1 MSLHLQGSA
10 IGAPLAGPPPVPRW
24 WPSYRLQEKDT
35 WVVFKTLVGWRYIGD
50 ILTQLFRGYSKPTKW
65 SPLTNQ
71 DAMECN
77 NGLITA
83 HMSVVKDRHV
93 HVLPLF
99 VPSKSNH
106 SHGKSHV
113 FPGKYLPKWG
123 WCSNPCFYENPNITQ
138 KGHTPGI
145 LFHPSNDSRIQ

>member
-10 IGAPLAGPPPVPRW
+10 IGAPLAGPPPRAQVMTKLSIARERHMSSVQDTGW
-24 WPSYRLQEKDT
+24 LAVYRGYT
-35 WVVFKTLVGWRYIGD
+35 
-50 ILTQLFRGYSKPTKW
+50 TQLFRGYNKPSKW

-138 KGHTPGI
+138 KEHTPGI
-145 LFHPSNDSRIQ
+145 PFHPSNDSRIQ